1 MSKLYVLLCVYLA
14 FSGIYTLWMIYT
26 LWQDD
31 RRLAQ
36 KPYLADKFGFNFRK
50 HGRFDGRFAITSTAM
65 ILIGITL
72 PVINIITL
80 IIYLLPVI
88 RACDPRDPTHFD

>member
-36 KPYLADKFGFNFRK
+36 KPYLADKFEI
-50 HGRFDGRFAITSTAM
+50 GRG
-65 ILIGITL
+65 
-72 PVINIITL
+72 V
-80 IIYLLPVI
+80 V
-88 RACDPRDPTHFD
+88 